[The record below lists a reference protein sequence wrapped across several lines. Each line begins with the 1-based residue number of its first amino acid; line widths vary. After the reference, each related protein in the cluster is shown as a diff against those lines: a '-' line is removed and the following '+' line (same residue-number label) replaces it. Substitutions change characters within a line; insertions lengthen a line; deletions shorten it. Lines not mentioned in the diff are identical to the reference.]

1 MKQRKLLHYAGACLL
16 LSCACALTGCKDADY
31 DFDNVDMLI
40 GAGGEE
46 LELPGNNSTREI
58 TLDDFLELNNSDFI
72 HIAANGDYQLSV
84 ADENVVTTTA
94 RVDAIHLV
102 NAATTSRSVGFD
114 IPRHEGV
121 SLAGIDI
128 PVAEGDIASF
138 EFAPTAVSE
147 DIVALESVSLSSDF
161 RLTITKP
168 SVLKRI
174 DRMELSFP
182 DYLTFSDAT
191 ATSGGISV
199 SDGNKM
205 TVTGITA
212 NRCVIHAR
220 ITGIKFDD
228 TDGGLGNAA
237 FSPARHEISL
247 SARVK
252 SAITVKGSDIDES
265 ASGHVSIG
273 GEVSVADILVK
284 SATGRFSPAI
294 DFDNLGSVSL
304 NNIPNFLTDNQVTL
318 DLYDPH
324 INVEFNSELPLNGTV
339 SGKMEATGAQGENMA
354 TVSIPQFTLRSDG
367 SSVVSIRKQY
377 APDSGDTIMVRV
389 PDITE
394 LIRKIPARID
404 FTEIHAQS
412 DSTATVTIEMNRDYE
427 ITGRYS
433 VECPLQFDDEAVV
446 VYVDSIDDWNDDV
459 KDITFK
465 ETTVDGQKTI
475 DGYLQVRAEVSN
487 SIPAYITVSAVGI
500 ETGGREISSGD
511 LEVTVDKTIPAS
523 ADGSTPVDATVTVKL
538 QPKNNAVFKRLNGL
552 KFRLTASAADTSG
565 ESSATVVGKTINAYS
580 QTLKATSITVTKHG
594 KIVYDA
600 N

>member
-1 MKQRKLLHYAGACLL
+1 M
-16 LSCACALTGCKDADY
+16 LSCACAFSGCKDADY

-58 TLDDFLELNNSDFI
+58 TLDDFLELNNSDFV
-72 HIAANGDYQLSV
+72 HIAGNGDYQLSMT
-84 ADENVVTTTA
+84 DENVVTTTA
-94 RVDAIHLV
+94 RVDAIRLV
-102 NAATTSRSVGFD
+102 NAATTSSSVSFD

-128 PVAEGDIASF
+128 PETEGDIASF

-147 DIVALESVSLSSDF
+147 DIVALDNVALSSDF
-161 RLTITKP
+161 QLVVTKP
-168 SVLKRI
+168 SALKRI
-174 DRMELSFP
+174 ERMELSFP
-182 DYLTFSDAT
+182 DYLTFSGVT
-191 ATSGGISV
+191 ATSGDISV

-212 NRCVIHAR
+212 NRCVIHAK
-220 ITGIKFDD
+220 ITGIKFGGTDD
-228 TDGGLGNAA
+228 GLGSAA
-237 FSPARHEISL
+237 FSYARHEISL

-252 SAITVKGSDIDES
+252 SAITVKGSDLDAS
-265 ASGHVSIG
+265 ASGRISIG
-273 GEVSVADILVK
+273 GAVTVADITVK
-284 SATGRFSPAI
+284 NATGRFSPAI

-339 SGKMEATGAQGENMA
+339 SGKMEATSAQGANMA
-354 TVSIPQFTLRSDG
+354 TVGIPQFMLRSDG
-367 SSVVSIRKQY
+367 SSVVSIRRQY
-377 APDSGDTIMVRV
+377 APDSGDTIMVQV
-389 PDITE
+389 PALSE

-427 ITGRYS
+427 ITARYS
-433 VECPLQFDDEAVV
+433 VECPLQFDDEAVI
-446 VYVDSIDDWNDDV
+446 VYVDSIDDWHDDV
-459 KDITFK
+459 KDIMFK
-465 ETTVDGQKTI
+465 ETTVGGQRTI

-500 ETGGREISSGD
+500 DTGGGEISSDD

-523 ADGSTPVDATVTVKL
+523 ADGSTPVAATVTIKL

-552 KFRLTASAADTSG
+552 KFRLTCTAADTSG
-565 ESSATVVGKTINAYS
+565 EGSAAVVGKTINAYS
-580 QTLKATSITVTKHG
+580 QALKATSITVTKHG

>member
-1 MKQRKLLHYAGACLL
+1 M
-16 LSCACALTGCKDADY
+16 LSCACAFSGCKDADY

-58 TLDDFLELNNSDFI
+58 TLDDFLELNNSDFV
-72 HIAANGDYQLSV
+72 HIAGNGDYQLSMT
-84 ADENVVTTTA
+84 DENVVTTTA
-94 RVDAIHLV
+94 RVDAIRLV
-102 NAATTSRSVGFD
+102 NAVTTSSSVSFD

-128 PVAEGDIASF
+128 PETEGDIASF

-147 DIVALESVSLSSDF
+147 DIVALDNVALSSDF
-161 RLTITKP
+161 QLVVTKP
-168 SVLKRI
+168 SALKRI
-174 DRMELSFP
+174 ERMELSFP
-182 DYLTFSDAT
+182 DYLTFSGVT
-191 ATSGGISV
+191 TTSGDISV

-212 NRCVIHAR
+212 NRCVIHAK
-220 ITGIKFDD
+220 ITGIKFGG

-237 FSPARHEISL
+237 FSYARHEISL

-252 SAITVKGSDIDES
+252 SAITVRGSDLDAS
-265 ASGHVSIG
+265 ASGRISIG
-273 GEVSVADILVK
+273 GAVTVADITVK
-284 SATGRFSPAI
+284 NATGRFSPAI

-339 SGKMEATGAQGENMA
+339 SGKMEATSAQGANMA
-354 TVSIPQFTLRSDG
+354 TVSIPQFMLRSDG
-367 SSVVSIRKQY
+367 NSVVSIRRQY
-377 APDSGDTIMVRV
+377 APDSGDTVMVQV
-389 PDITE
+389 PALSE

-427 ITGRYS
+427 ITARYS
-433 VECPLQFDDEAVV
+433 VECPLQFADEAVI

-459 KDITFK
+459 KDFQFK
-465 ETTVDGQKTI
+465 ETTVGGQRTI

-500 ETGGREISSGD
+500 DTGGREISSDD

-523 ADGSTPVDATVTVKL
+523 ADGSTPVAATVTIKL

-552 KFRLTASAADTSG
+552 KFRLTCTAADTSG
-565 ESSATVVGKTINAYS
+565 EGSAAVVGKTINAYS
-580 QTLKATSITVTKHG
+580 QALKATSITVTKHG

>member
-1 MKQRKLLHYAGACLL
+1 M
-16 LSCACALTGCKDADY
+16 LSCACAFSGCKDADY

-58 TLDDFLELNNSDFI
+58 TLDDFLELNNSDFV
-72 HIAANGDYQLSV
+72 HIAGNGDYQLSMT
-84 ADENVVTTTA
+84 DENVVTTTA
-94 RVDAIHLV
+94 RVDAIRLV
-102 NAATTSRSVGFD
+102 NAVTTSSSVSFD

-128 PVAEGDIASF
+128 PETEGDIASF

-147 DIVALESVSLSSDF
+147 DIVALDNVALSSDF
-161 RLTITKP
+161 QLVVTKP
-168 SVLKRI
+168 SALKRI
-174 DRMELSFP
+174 ERMELSFP
-182 DYLTFSDAT
+182 DYLTFSGVT
-191 ATSGGISV
+191 TTSGDISV

-212 NRCVIHAR
+212 NRCVIHAK
-220 ITGIKFDD
+220 ITGIKFGGADS
-228 TDGGLGNAA
+228 GLGSAA
-237 FSPARHEISL
+237 FSYARHEISL

-252 SAITVKGSDIDES
+252 SAITVKGSDLDAS
-265 ASGHVSIG
+265 ASGRISIG
-273 GEVSVADILVK
+273 GAVTVADITVK
-284 SATGRFSPAI
+284 NATGRFSPAI

-339 SGKMEATGAQGENMA
+339 SGKMEATSAQGANMA
-354 TVSIPQFTLRSDG
+354 TVGIPQFMLRSDG
-367 SSVVSIRKQY
+367 SSVVSIRRQY
-377 APDSGDTIMVRV
+377 APDSGDTIMVQV
-389 PDITE
+389 PALSE

-427 ITGRYS
+427 ITARYS
-433 VECPLQFDDEAVV
+433 VECPLQFDDEAVI
-446 VYVDSIDDWNDDV
+446 VYVDSIDDWHDDV
-459 KDITFK
+459 KDIMFK
-465 ETTVDGQKTI
+465 ETTVGGQRTI

-500 ETGGREISSGD
+500 DTGGREISSDD

-523 ADGSTPVDATVTVKL
+523 ADGSTPVAATVTIKL

-552 KFRLTASAADTSG
+552 KFRLTCTAADTSG
-565 ESSATVVGKTINAYS
+565 EGSAAVVGKTINAYS
-580 QTLKATSITVTKHG
+580 QALKATSITVTKHG

>member
-1 MKQRKLLHYAGACLL
+1 M
-16 LSCACALTGCKDADY
+16 LSCACAFSGCKDADY

-58 TLDDFLELNNSDFI
+58 TLDDFLELNNSDFV
-72 HIAANGDYQLSV
+72 HIAGNGDYQLSMT
-84 ADENVVTTTA
+84 DENVVTTTA
-94 RVDAIHLV
+94 RVDAIRLV
-102 NAATTSRSVGFD
+102 NAVTTSSSVSFD

-128 PVAEGDIASF
+128 PETEGDIASF

-147 DIVALESVSLSSDF
+147 DIVALDNVALSSDF
-161 RLTITKP
+161 QLVVTKP
-168 SVLKRI
+168 SALKRI
-174 DRMELSFP
+174 ERMELSFP
-182 DYLTFSDAT
+182 DYLTFSGVT
-191 ATSGGISV
+191 TTSGDISV

-212 NRCVIHAR
+212 NRCVIHAK
-220 ITGIKFDD
+220 ITGIKFGG
-228 TDGGLGNAA
+228 TDGGLGSAA
-237 FSPARHEISL
+237 FSYARHEISL

-252 SAITVKGSDIDES
+252 SAITVKGSDLDAS
-265 ASGHVSIG
+265 ASGRISIG
-273 GEVSVADILVK
+273 GAVTVADITVK
-284 SATGRFSPAI
+284 NATGRFSPAI

-339 SGKMEATGAQGENMA
+339 SGKMEATSAQGANMA
-354 TVSIPQFTLRSDG
+354 TVGIPQFMLRSDG
-367 SSVVSIRKQY
+367 NSVVSIRRQY
-377 APDSGDTIMVRV
+377 APDSGDTIMVQV
-389 PDITE
+389 PALSE

-427 ITGRYS
+427 ITARYS
-433 VECPLQFDDEAVV
+433 VECPLQFDDEAVI
-446 VYVDSIDDWNDDV
+446 VYVDSIDDWHDDV
-459 KDITFK
+459 KDIMFK
-465 ETTVDGQKTI
+465 ETTVGGQRTI

-500 ETGGREISSGD
+500 DTGGGEISSDD

-523 ADGSTPVDATVTVKL
+523 ADGSTPVAATVTIKL

-552 KFRLTASAADTSG
+552 KFRLTCTAADTSG
-565 ESSATVVGKTINAYS
+565 EGSAAVVGKTINAYS
-580 QTLKATSITVTKHG
+580 QALKATSITVTKHG

>member
-1 MKQRKLLHYAGACLL
+1 M
-16 LSCACALTGCKDADY
+16 LSCACAFSGCKDADY

-58 TLDDFLELNNSDFI
+58 ILDDFLELNNSDFV
-72 HIAANGDYQLSV
+72 HIADNGDYQLSMT
-84 ADENVVTTTA
+84 DENVVTTTA
-94 RVDAIHLV
+94 RVDAIRLV
-102 NAATTSRSVGFD
+102 NAVTTSSSVSFD
-114 IPRHEGV
+114 IPRHDGV

-128 PVAEGDIASF
+128 PETEGDIASF

-147 DIVALESVSLSSDF
+147 DIVALDNVALSSDF
-161 RLTITKP
+161 QLVVTKP
-168 SVLKRI
+168 SALKRI
-174 DRMELSFP
+174 ERMELSFP
-182 DYLTFSDAT
+182 DYLTFSGVT
-191 ATSGGISV
+191 ATSGDISV

-212 NRCVIHAR
+212 NRCVIHAK
-220 ITGIKFDD
+220 ITGIKFGGA
-228 TDGGLGNAA
+228 DGGLGNAA
-237 FSPARHEISL
+237 FSYARHEISL

-252 SAITVKGSDIDES
+252 SAITVKGSDLDAS
-265 ASGHVSIG
+265 ASGRISIG
-273 GEVSVADILVK
+273 GAVTVADITVK
-284 SATGRFSPAI
+284 NATGRFSPAI

-339 SGKMEATGAQGENMA
+339 SGKMEATSAQGANMA
-354 TVSIPQFTLRSDG
+354 TVAIPQFMLRSDG
-367 SSVVSIRKQY
+367 SSVVSIRRQY
-377 APDSGDTIMVRV
+377 APDSGDTVMVQV
-389 PDITE
+389 PALSE

-427 ITGRYS
+427 ITARYS
-433 VECPLQFDDEAVV
+433 VECPLQFDDEAVI

-459 KDITFK
+459 KDFQFK
-465 ETTVDGQKTI
+465 ETTVGGQRTI

-500 ETGGREISSGD
+500 DTGGREISSDD

-523 ADGSTPVDATVTVKL
+523 ADGSTPVAATVNIKL

-552 KFRLTASAADTSG
+552 KFRLTCSAADTSG
-565 ESSATVVGKTINAYS
+565 EGSAAVVGKTINAYS
-580 QTLKATSITVTKHG
+580 QALKATSITVTKHG